1 VGAPHLTAR
10 RTAVLLA
17 LGVIVLDQITKSW
30 VVTLDEPI
38 HVIGDFLQLRV
49 SRNSGAAFSSFT
61 GGGRFIAVIAVVVIG
76 TLAVFIGRSQR
87 TVEIVTMGAILG
99 GATGNLLDRI
109 FRGPG
114 VFDGKVVDWIDFSF
128 FPSFNVADSALT
140 IGIAVLLL
148 VALVRPDP

>member
-17 LGVIVLDQITKSW
+17 LGVVVLDQITKSW

-38 HVIGDFLQLRV
+38 HLIGDFLQLRV

-76 TLAVFIGRSQR
+76 LLAVFIGRSQR

-99 GATGNLLDRI
+99 GAAGNLLDRI
-109 FRGPG
+109 FRGSG

-140 IGIAVLLL
+140 IGIVVLML
-148 VALVRPDP
+148 VALLRPEP

>member
-1 VGAPHLTAR
+1 VGTPHLTAR

-17 LGVIVLDQITKSW
+17 LGVVVLDQITKSW

-38 HVIGDFLQLRV
+38 HLIGDFLQLRV

-76 TLAVFIGRSQR
+76 LLAVFIGRSQR

-99 GATGNLLDRI
+99 GAAGNLLDRI
-109 FRGPG
+109 FRGSG

-140 IGIAVLLL
+140 IGIVVLML
-148 VALVRPDP
+148 VALLRPEP

>member
-10 RTAVLLA
+10 RAAVLLA

-76 TLAVFIGRSQR
+76 ALAVFIGRSQR

>member
-1 VGAPHLTAR
+1 MGAPHLTAR
-10 RTAVLLA
+10 RAAVLLA

-76 TLAVFIGRSQR
+76 ALAVFIGRSQR

>member
-1 VGAPHLTAR
+1 MGAPHLTAR

>member
-1 VGAPHLTAR
+1 MGAPHLTAR

-30 VVTLDEPI
+30 IVTLDEPI
-38 HVIGDFLQLRV
+38 HLIGDFLQLRV

-109 FRGPG
+109 FRGSG

>member
-76 TLAVFIGRSQR
+76 ALAVFIGRSQR

-109 FRGPG
+109 FRGSG

-148 VALVRPDP
+148 VALLRPEP